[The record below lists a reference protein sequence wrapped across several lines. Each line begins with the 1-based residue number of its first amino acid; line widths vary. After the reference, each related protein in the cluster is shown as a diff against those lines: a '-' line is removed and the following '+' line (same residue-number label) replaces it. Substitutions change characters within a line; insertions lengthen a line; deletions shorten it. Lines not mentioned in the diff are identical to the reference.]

1 MPKVASPKRLTNI
14 RRPRTD
20 FTGGGPWDRTRST
33 SKRGPRA
40 SPSGDPEAGVLPG
53 V

>member
-20 FTGGGPWDRTRST
+20 FTEDPEGKDPMVGENGGGAAPGSD
-33 SKRGPRA
+33 
-40 SPSGDPEAGVLPG
+40 EAAGEEG
-53 V
+53 A